1 MDEIVTKFNMQSAA
15 LIVTPADPAVHL
27 SKNMGPANDE
37 ERKIM
42 ETRPYSSGVGSVL
55 YTRLT
60 RADAIAA
67 IAEVARF
74 MQDPGPAHW
83 KALKRIIR
91 YLKSTRTWGLCYKSS
106 WITKGTPW
114 TLTLYVDSG
123 FAMDPDKR
131 RSRYGYLILLNANP
145 VAFGTGLTAKT
156 LPCTPVAEYVALA
169 HGLKEL
175 LWTYQMLCK
184 MGINIKLP
192 MRILEDNQATI
203 CIADNPISQRRTRYV
218 DIRYHFVRDFI
229 NDGTVTVE
237 YCPTSQMLAD
247 ILTKSMHKPIFE
259 GLRDKIIGNV
269 IEFLDK
275 DLLVSASY
283 CRCMYNSL
291 VK

>member
-1 MDEIVTKFNMQSAA
+1 
-15 LIVTPADPAVHL
+15 
-27 SKNMGPANDE
+27 
-37 ERKIM
+37 M

-83 KALKRIIR
+83 KTLKRIIR

-145 VAFGTGLTAKT
+145 VSFGTGLTTKT
-156 LPCTPVAEYVALA
+156 LPCTPVAEYVTLA

-175 LWTYQMLCK
+175 LWTYQMLCT

-218 DIRYHFVRDFI
+218 DIRYHFVRDYI

-237 YCPTSQMLAD
+237 Y
-247 ILTKSMHKPIFE
+247 
-259 GLRDKIIGNV
+259 
-269 IEFLDK
+269 
-275 DLLVSASY
+275 
-283 CRCMYNSL
+283 
-291 VK
+291 